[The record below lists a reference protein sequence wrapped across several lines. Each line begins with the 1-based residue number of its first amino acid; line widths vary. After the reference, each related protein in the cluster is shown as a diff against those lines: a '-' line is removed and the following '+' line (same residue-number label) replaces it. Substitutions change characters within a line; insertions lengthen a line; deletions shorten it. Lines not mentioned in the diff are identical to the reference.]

1 MEWKIYS
8 IPLHSIPLCSI
19 PLRSIPSRSIN
30 PNGAKMIQGENNP
43 CQHKTEAT
51 INKHQHKE
59 NKSPTPNRSQHQ
71 TKTTTVAQTKQ
82 TKEQTPTLIHNFFK
96 K

>member
-1 MEWKIYS
+1 
-8 IPLHSIPLCSI
+8 
-19 PLRSIPSRSIN
+19 
-30 PNGAKMIQGENNP
+30 MIQGENNP

-82 TKEQTPTLIHNFFK
+82 TKEQTPTLIHNFLRK
-96 K
+96 